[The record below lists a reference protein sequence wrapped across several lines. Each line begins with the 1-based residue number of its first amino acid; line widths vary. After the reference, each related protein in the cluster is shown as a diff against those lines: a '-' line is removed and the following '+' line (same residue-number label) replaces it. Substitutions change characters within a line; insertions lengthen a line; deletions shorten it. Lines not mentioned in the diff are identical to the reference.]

1 VWCLRSKHQIERAAR
16 ATGAWTV
23 SALLRHTKGLG
34 SSLHLSDAGVGTAL
48 DPLLTELAEE
58 ALDQIDQDAE
68 VGVK

>member
-1 VWCLRSKHQIERAAR
+1 
-16 ATGAWTV
+16 
-23 SALLRHTKGLG
+23 
-34 SSLHLSDAGVGTAL
+34 VGTAL